1 MTVKIGLIG
10 CGGMGRAHVDRIVN
24 ELSGAE
30 IVAAADLNSEA
41 AQAVADRVGGTA
53 YSTGAELIADP
64 KVDAVLIATFGS
76 VHRDDVIAAVEAGKY
91 VLVEKPL
98 ATTAED
104 CQAIMEAEM
113 KAGKQLVTVGFMR
126 RFDRAYGE
134 IKELVDSG
142 NYGPVLMV
150 HNRHR
155 NPSVPETYTSRNLI
169 DDTAIHEIDTM
180 RWMTGE
186 EIVKVRTDAVRKSTR
201 AHDKLQEPIVLVFYT
216 ESGIR
221 IDDEVNVNL
230 EYGYSIECEVVM
242 ESAAAR
248 LGDQEL
254 IHVRDIHGDRS
265 AMCQD
270 HNERFHGAFNTE
282 VQSWINAVAGDR
294 HTGSSAWDGYAA
306 TAVVDAVSPRKSRAA
321 SRSTSSSS
329 TSRTSMPSSQKE

>member
-10 CGGMGRAHVDRIVN
+10 CGGMGRAHIARIVG
-24 ELSGAE
+24 ELSGAQV
-30 IVAAADLNSEA
+30 VAAADVNIEA
-41 AQAVADRVGGTA
+41 AQAVADSVGGTA
-53 YSTGAELIADP
+53 YGSGAELINDP
-64 KVDAVLIATFGS
+64 NVDAVLIATFGS
-76 VHRDDVIAAVEAGKY
+76 VHTPDVIAAIEAGKP

-104 CQAIMEAEM
+104 CESIMDAEI
-113 KAGKQLVTVGFMR
+113 KGGKKLVTVGFMR
-126 RFDRAYGE
+126 RFDKAYNE
-134 IKELVDSG
+134 IKDIVDSG
-142 NYGPVLMV
+142 KYGPVLMV

-155 NPSVPETYTSRNLI
+155 NPAVPDTYTSRNLI

-186 EIVKVRTDAVRKSTR
+186 EIVRVRTDAVRKSTR
-201 AHDKLQEPIVLVFYT
+201 AHAKLEEPIVLVFYT

-248 LGDQEL
+248 LGDQEG
-254 IHVRDIHGDRS
+254 IQVRDISGNRNK
-265 AMCQD
+265 MCQD

-282 VQSWINAVAGDR
+282 VQSWINAVAKGE
-294 HTGSSAWDGYAA
+294 HTGSSSWDGYAA
-306 TAVVDAVSPRKSRAA
+306 TAVVDAALA
-321 SRSTSSSS
+321 S
-329 TSRTSMPSSQKE
+329 QEQGGKEVDVVLIDKPDFYA